1 MMADPYNSTFN
12 MGYFPCGTTL
22 MLTMQKIVYLFQ
34 SGIVRDGAGSADDF
48 GTD

>member
-1 MMADPYNSTFN
+1 MWYHPYVNAED
-12 MGYFPCGTTL
+12 C
-22 MLTMQKIVYLFQ
+22 VYLFQ